1 MQTLGIRGSAIWDL
15 KCEAQQGTSCPR
27 LDAHDKLLLGSAM
40 LSETSISS
48 DEDISSASESARQD
62 ICADK
67 PSTSSGSEHSEQF
80 AERSLYCLALVNS
93 ETGDAVRAVTDEEAE
108 EVARALAG
116 VGNRSKAQ
124 GNATLASATPTSRQG
139 SVARPKPGGP
149 CNNCGVL
156 GKSSRHLT
164 FLPTPTPCCVTQK
177 ALQWEGSFS
186 EGRTCLPHLNL
197 CSHSY
202 LVMKLL
208 I

>member
-1 MQTLGIRGSAIWDL
+1 
-15 KCEAQQGTSCPR
+15 
-27 LDAHDKLLLGSAM
+27 M

-62 ICADK
+62 ICVDK

-124 GNATLASATPTSRQG
+124 ANATLASATPTSRQG

-149 CNNCGVL
+149 CDNCGVL
-156 GKSSRHLT
+156 GTSSRHLT
-164 FLPTPTPCCVTQK
+164 FLSTPTPCRVTQK
-177 ALQWEGSFS
+177 VLQWEGSFF
-186 EGRTCLPHLNL
+186 EDGTCLP
-197 CSHSY
+197 
-202 LVMKLL
+202 
-208 I
+208 